1 MRPDAHDAQTH
12 PDALLLLTYEN
23 WKPNF
28 HSLYKKMRLNP
39 SVCQVRQS
47 CILGKTGA
55 PRRENT
61 CRISR
66 APAFSTR
73 RGIGGL
79 RPRPWPAQQ
88 PMVAGSHASP
98 KLGFAVPGGLAR
110 PASAKWRP
118 HAGARRPGNP
128 ANPCPARPKRLSP
141 VCWPRPGAFIGLKP
155 RRSRFFTNR
164 KWRMTCRE
172 P

>member
-1 MRPDAHDAQTH
+1 MSELLRQRLRRGWWRPAPHTPPRPWRLGERRLGVMKQGNQRH
-12 PDALLLLTYEN
+12 PARRWL
-23 WKPNF
+23 
-28 HSLYKKMRLNP
+28 
-39 SVCQVRQS
+39 CVRCVGQ
-47 CILGKTGA
+47 LGATGA
-55 PRRENT
+55 ENT

-79 RPRPWPAQQ
+79 RPRPWPAQE
-88 PMVAGSHASP
+88 PTLGNACASP

-141 VCWPRPGAFIGLKP
+141 VCWPPPGAFIGLQP

-164 KWRMTCRE
+164 QNGK
-172 P
+172 